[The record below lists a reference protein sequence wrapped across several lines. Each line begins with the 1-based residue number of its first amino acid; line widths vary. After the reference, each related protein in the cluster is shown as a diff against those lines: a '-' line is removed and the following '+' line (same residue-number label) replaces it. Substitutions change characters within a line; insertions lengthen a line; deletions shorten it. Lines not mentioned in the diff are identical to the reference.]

1 MVQGYPIS
9 FEELYGNKLGL
20 NLIVIERVS
29 KSLLSMT
36 IELLQASQRP

>member
-9 FEELYGNKLGL
+9 FEELYGNSLGL

-29 KSLLSMT
+29 KSLLSET